1 MREEIRWRDLRETV
15 EKKKEKSDAA
25 KDVGRRSRLQGIV
38 NLGDSYIS
46 KLLSLIK
53 KKNPGLF
60 GCSHQN
66 DAAELHY
73 LIRPINI
80 FKLSCFKLFIKT

>member
-1 MREEIRWRDLRETV
+1 MREEIRWRDLRESV

-53 KKNPGLF
+53 KKNSRTLW
-60 GCSHQN
+60 
-66 DAAELHY
+66 L
-73 LIRPINI
+73 
-80 FKLSCFKLFIKT
+80 LSPE